1 MRYVKYVGLSHQ
13 RMITAHD
20 WRSVGITAETVVWNA
35 FNGFAVPADQF
46 SDDQIRK
53 AIDPDDGFV
62 LTGDDEDF
70 TPVPQ
75 TRDMVPAE
83 HAQAVENPVD
93 VVDLANGGPDPSG
106 DDSGA
111 AGAPGG
117 DAPDTVTTGGGST
130 RTSKTARE
138 S

>member
-1 MRYVKYVGLSHQ
+1 MRYVKYIGLSHQ

-20 WRSVGITAETVVWNA
+20 WRGVGITADTVMWSA
-35 FNGFAVPADQF
+35 HNGFAVPLDHF

-53 AIDPDDGFV
+53 AIDTDDSFII
-62 LTGDDEDF
+62 TKDDEDF

-83 HAQAVENPVD
+83 HAQTVENPVD
-93 VVDLANGGPDPSG
+93 VVTMANGGAEPST

-111 AGAPGG
+111 SGAPGG
-117 DAPDTVTTGGGST
+117 DAPTTTSTGGGSS

-138 S
+138 N